1 MERSRGVT
9 IFAIV
14 IIGYGTFNLLGL
26 SAYKNFTTMLEG
38 IPHFFIPA
46 IYAFT
51 CFYAMCGIYCGLRIL
66 KLEDWARKFMVALTS
81 ISVVLG
87 LLLNRTTLANFK
99 IFAASSESQ
108 LSPDMVSDAYMYA
121 VILVVFS
128 TIFELAL
135 IYFFTRPQ
143 VANQFQKAPP
153 Q

>member
-1 MERSRGVT
+1 M
-9 IFAIV
+9 
-14 IIGYGTFNLLGL
+14 
-26 SAYKNFTTMLEG
+26 
-38 IPHFFIPA
+38 
-46 IYAFT
+46 
-51 CFYAMCGIYCGLRIL
+51 

-108 LSPDMVSDAYMYA
+108 LSPEMVSSAYMYA

-135 IYFFTRPQ
+135 IYFFTRPK
-143 VANQFQKAPP
+143 VANQFQKS
-153 Q
+153 